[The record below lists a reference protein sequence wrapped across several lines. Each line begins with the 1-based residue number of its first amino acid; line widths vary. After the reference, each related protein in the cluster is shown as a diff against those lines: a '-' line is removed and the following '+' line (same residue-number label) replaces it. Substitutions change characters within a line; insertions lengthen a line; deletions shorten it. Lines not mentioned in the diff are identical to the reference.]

1 MKVIVRLTCL
11 ALFVWSAYGVWA
23 SQQWDTL
30 SNEIGVTQNCRQL
43 TQSPDKPYECLV
55 RFSDG
60 ELGAVIDIVASD
72 ADVAIRNIHGKKIE
86 VSVKANKFRKKR
98 KRYTF
103 IKFV

>member
-1 MKVIVRLTCL
+1 MCFV
-11 ALFVWSAYGVWA
+11 LFVWSTYGVWA

-30 SNEIGVTQNCRQL
+30 SNEIGVTKNCRQL

-60 ELGAVIDIVASD
+60 ELGAVKEIVSSD
-72 ADVAIRNIHGKKIE
+72 KDVAIRNIHGKKIQ
-86 VSVKANKFRKKR
+86 VSVKINKFWKKR